1 LQVNTF
7 YLYDK
12 ITITS
17 ATSSATVT
25 AITSNAS
32 ISAYTPSIKFFANTG
47 VTVTFKN
54 SATLKTEGGLD
65 AVIVGS
71 NYDSIT
77 FTYNNDIQKYFQTNI
92 NNYI

>member
-1 LQVNTF
+1 M
-7 YLYDK
+7 
-12 ITITS
+12 TITS
-17 ATSSATVT
+17 ATSSVTVT
-25 AITSNAS
+25 SITSDVS

-47 VTVTFKN
+47 VTVTFQN

-77 FTYNNDIQKYFQTNI
+77 FTYNNDIGRYFQTNI